1 MAGLLNNFTKKIDYS
16 KQSIIKTN
24 ELMDLLMSECLTD
37 KGNFSLKKLEN
48 KVKNIDDIYDSTF
61 PRNVKL
67 LCESYSKKRNKRK
80 KALAFA
86 KRIIDKA
93 NRLKK
98 SNIEFELHSNR
109 KIKDF
114 IEKSK
119 PLRYMLN
126 CTNEEFINILFN
138 DSKLV
143 TTAKKSTLLRYL
155 HKRSSE
161 L

>member
-1 MAGLLNNFTKKIDYS
+1 MAGLINNFTKKIDFS

-24 ELMDLLMSECLTD
+24 KLMDLLMSVCLTD
-37 KGNFSLKKLEN
+37 KGNFSIKKLEAS
-48 KVKNIDDIYDSTF
+48 VSNIDDIYNSTF
-61 PRNVKL
+61 PKNLKL

-86 KRIIDKA
+86 RRIIEKS

-98 SNIEFELHSNR
+98 SNIEFELCSNR

-119 PLRYMLN
+119 PLRRMLN
-126 CTNEEFINILFN
+126 CSNEEFINILFN
-138 DSKLV
+138 DSKVV

-155 HKRSSE
+155 HKTSSE
-161 L
+161 I